1 MSGIDSSIKISICAA
16 SLSMILCV
24 LANFLRFQDKEVRL
38 SMFCRDL
45 LERAQLSPLNDTEEG
60 PAWKGLLEKVLRPE
74 PTSKL

>member
-1 MSGIDSSIKISICAA
+1 MHKGSGSIINGRYLRRDVFEFEFDFELK
-16 SLSMILCV
+16 LNLCV
-24 LANFLRFQDKEVRL
+24 VNLGICDV
-38 SMFCRDL
+38 RDL